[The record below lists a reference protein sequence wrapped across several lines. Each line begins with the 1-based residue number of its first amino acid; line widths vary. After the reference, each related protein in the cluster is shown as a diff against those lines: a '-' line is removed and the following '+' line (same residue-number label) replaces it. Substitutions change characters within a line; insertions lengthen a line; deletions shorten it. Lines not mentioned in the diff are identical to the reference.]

1 MLMVIRYISIL
12 VFLLM
17 FGAAWASEKVYLE
30 AGFETG
36 EIQRNTSAVDGFYIQ
51 TLPNPQINGEGISSG
66 SGGFGPDTNWDTRV
80 VPQEQ
85 VGSDIVKP
93 RAGSFFLRSA
103 I

>member
-36 EIQRNTSAVDGFYIQ
+36 EIQRNTSAVDGVYIQ

-66 SGGFGPDTNWDTRV
+66 SGGFGQTRTGIR
-80 VPQEQ
+80 E
-85 VGSDIVKP
+85 SSP
-93 RAGSFFLRSA
+93 RSRLVATL
-103 I
+103 